1 MKKLVFILIIAF
13 ALFLFVDCFP
23 EIQRTALAAAKASEN
38 GTLIIRYVSD
48 ARSEEQEITL
58 KYICLSESDP
68 KLTLSLRCGGKLLF
82 YNEKIKLGEERKFFL
97 GGGNYTG
104 RIMIDDRRGILDETV
119 IGLIRFSNIEGNST
133 FCNPG
138 IEMDSLPLPFAEK
151 TYFNYLNCTPLL
163 MIPGKKTIIDIS
175 VGSQVE
181 SYFWSWLF
189 RKIISSGL
197 DSHQGYLRY
206 SSFSIRYE

>member
-1 MKKLVFILIIAF
+1 M
-13 ALFLFVDCFP
+13 
-23 EIQRTALAAAKASEN
+23 AAAKASEN

-97 GGGNYTG
+97 AGGNYTG
-104 RIMIDDRRGILDETV
+104 RIMINDRKGFLRETV
-119 IGLIRFSNIEGNST
+119 IGLIRFSNIDGNST
-133 FCNPG
+133 MCTSG
-138 IEMDSLPLPFAEK
+138 IGVDSFPLPFSEK
-151 TYFNYLNCTPLL
+151 IYFNYLNCAPLL
-163 MIPGKKTIIDIS
+163 MIPGKKTIINIS
-175 VGSQVE
+175 VDSQVE
-181 SYFWSWLF
+181 SYFWSRLF
-189 RKIISSGL
+189 RSIFSSGF
-197 DSHQGYLRY
+197 DGYQGYLRH